1 MKKAFL
7 QPPTQRIWHSNS
19 AGVDNAIADNDIRW
33 LIFSNNCKKACVIF
47 SKGLDYQSVGYMVP
61 TAYRSWI

>member
-1 MKKAFL
+1 
-7 QPPTQRIWHSNS
+7 
-19 AGVDNAIADNDIRW
+19 VDNAIADNDIRW

-47 SKGLDYQSVGYMVP
+47 SKGLNYQSVGYMVP